1 MMDTCHRYCTDT
13 VADPDLTTR
22 GGLVIPA
29 IRGAGGEGVSKK
41 TFALWGQFGLK
52 IRGEAQ
58 APPLNPQL
66 LYGTDMRGEG

>member
-1 MMDTCHRYCTDT
+1 MYRHSGRSRPYDKGGPCHPCNK
-13 VADPDLTTR
+13 
-22 GGLVIPA
+22 
-29 IRGAGGEGVSKK
+29 GGEGVSKK

-52 IRGEAQ
+52 IRGGAQ

>member
-1 MMDTCHRYCTDT
+1 MMDTCHRYYTDT

-29 IRGAGGEGVSKK
+29 IRGGEGVSKK